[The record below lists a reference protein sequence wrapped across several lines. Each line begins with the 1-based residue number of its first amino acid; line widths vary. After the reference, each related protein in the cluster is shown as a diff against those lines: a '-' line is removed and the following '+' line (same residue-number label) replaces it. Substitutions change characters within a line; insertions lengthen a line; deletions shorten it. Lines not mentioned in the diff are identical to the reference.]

1 MKHHHKLCS
10 QERDKLAYWHATG
23 VGIREIARRLS
34 RSPSTICD
42 ELKRNTVVEVG
53 RGGEVKKIYHSIHAE
68 KAAHHRKRN
77 SHKKY
82 CYAVVPTFWSSCT
95 RSCG

>member
-23 VGIREIARRLS
+23 VSIREIARRLG

-42 ELKRNTVVEVG
+42 ELKRHTVVEVG

-68 KAAHHRKRN
+68 KAAQHRKRN
-77 SHKKY
+77 SHK
-82 CYAVVPTFWSSCT
+82 AN
-95 RSCG
+95 